1 MIFPDETTRTRES
14 VKEHSEREVLRR
26 TICMMILKELGV
38 YFVYIAVLGIVSHVI
53 GESIDRDSIQFEKFP
68 FAPYRW
74 ENEGRFY
81 KKLRIEAWKK
91 ALPDKSRFVRTMV
104 RKSLEDNR
112 SSEHLKCLI
121 KETCVAELVH
131 WLLLFAGPL
140 FRLFSDSAFGLAVSI
155 LYSLSN
161 VPFIMIQRYN
171 RPRLVALHRKTLV
184 REA

>member
-1 MIFPDETTRTRES
+1 
-14 VKEHSEREVLRR
+14 
-26 TICMMILKELGV
+26 MMILKELGAC
-38 YFVYIAVLGIVSHVI
+38 FVFVAVLGIVSHVL

-74 ENEGRFY
+74 ESEGRFY
-81 KKLRIEAWKK
+81 KKLRIESWKK

-104 RKSLEDNR
+104 RKSIEDNR

-121 KETCVAELVH
+121 EETCVAELVH
-131 WLLLFAGPL
+131 WLLLLVGQL
-140 FRLFSDSAFGLAVSI
+140 LRLFSESAVGVVASI

-171 RPRLVALHRKTLV
+171 RPRLVALYQKTLV
-184 REA
+184 REALTYENANLIQ